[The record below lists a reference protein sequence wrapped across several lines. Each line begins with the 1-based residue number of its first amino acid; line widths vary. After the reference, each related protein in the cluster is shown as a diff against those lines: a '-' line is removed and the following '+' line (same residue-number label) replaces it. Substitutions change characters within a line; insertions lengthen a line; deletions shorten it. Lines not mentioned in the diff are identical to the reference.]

1 MTNLLADDLGRE
13 VLIPEQPQ
21 RIISLCPSV
30 TYSLIK
36 LGCRN
41 QLAGR
46 TRYCIH
52 PREEVAGIPVV
63 GPVQGFSMDAV
74 HALNPDLILAVK
86 EENAKDEVLKLSE
99 LYPVFVFDVDDVEKN
114 AAHLLKL
121 GVLCGKEKEAEEIVG
136 SFPKFA
142 LPQKAL
148 QSLYLIWK
156 NPWMG
161 VGANTYTG
169 SVLSFFG
176 LPQKAHFTEAY
187 PKLSGQDFRDA
198 DLIMLSSEP
207 FPFQEHHRKEL
218 QALYPDKKII
228 LVEGEMFCWFGAW
241 FANTEAYLESALRDI

>member
-1 MTNLLADDLGRE
+1 MSRLQSDDLGRE

-52 PREEVAGIPVV
+52 PKEEVAGIPVV

-99 LYPVFVFDVDDVEKN
+99 AYPVFVFDVKDVRQN
-114 AAHLLKL
+114 ADHLLKL
-121 GVLCGKEKEAEEIVG
+121 GLLCGREEEAAEIVR
-136 SFPKFA
+136 SFPD
-142 LPQKAL
+142 KAMPKKSV

-156 NPWMG
+156 DPWMG

-187 PKLSGQDFRDA
+187 PKLSGQDFRGA

-207 FPFQEHHRKEL
+207 FHFQEHHRKEL
-218 QALYPDKKII
+218 QALYPDKNII

-241 FANTEAYLESALRDI
+241 FANTESYLKSVLRDI

>member
-1 MTNLLADDLGRE
+1 MTSFLADDLGRE
-13 VLIPEQPQ
+13 VLIPKQPR

-46 TRYCIH
+46 TKYCIH
-52 PREEVAGIPVV
+52 PKADVAGIPVI

-99 LYPVFVFDVDDVEKN
+99 LYPVFVFDVKDVRQN

-121 GVLCGKEKEAEEIVG
+121 GLLCGREEEAAEIVR
-136 SFPKFA
+136 SFPR
-142 LPQKAL
+142 KAMPKKSL

-156 NPWMG
+156 DPWMG
-161 VGANTYTG
+161 VGTKSYTG

-176 LPQKAHFTEAY
+176 LPQYSHFTEAY
-187 PKLSGQDFRDA
+187 PKLSGQDFRGA

-228 LVEGEMFCWFGAW
+228 LVEGEMFCWFGAS
-241 FANTEAYLESALRDI
+241 FANTEAYLESVLPGI